1 MWGVLERQSPGLDNL
16 PSWFLRLLSPF
27 LAKPLSEIYN
37 RSLNS
42 AQIPQQWKCSVITPV
57 AKIPRPVACSD
68 FRPISVTPILSR
80 LLEKIVVT
88 DYLYPTLITPK
99 CEPIFM
105 DQYAFRPSG
114 STTAALVSL
123 IHKIT
128 NLLQKYPY
136 VHVIALD
143 FSKAFDTIR
152 HSTLAAK
159 CADLPLDD
167 AVHNWLMEFLEGRMH
182 CTKFGKSISSRRGI
196 NASIVQG
203 SGIGPASYIICASD
217 LKTMHPDNSLDKY
230 ADDTYLI
237 IPSVN
242 SSIILEEMDHISKW
256 AKNNNLT
263 LNINKTM
270 EMIVRKPRAK
280 NLPIPPEIDGIKR
293 VKTMKVLGVF
303 IQDNLSFGEH
313 VDHLVAQGAQTLYA
327 LRILKHHG
335 LNGPNLWTVANST
348 LLARLTY
355 ASPAWWGL
363 IGSEGLLRL
372 KAVVSRA
379 VKQGYLPPNQP
390 AFDVICDKND
400 VGLFKAIMDDR
411 NHVLNHLLPPVK
423 HGVYNMRQRTHNRTI
438 PDIKDSLFRKTFINR
453 MIFRHSY

>member
-1 MWGVLERQSPGLDNL
+1 MMNNSGLKTE
-16 PSWFLRLLSPF
+16 SW
-27 LAKPLSEIYN
+27 
-37 RSLNS
+37 
-42 AQIPQQWKCSVITPV
+42 CT
-57 AKIPRPVACSD
+57 
-68 FRPISVTPILSR
+68 
-80 LLEKIVVT
+80 
-88 DYLYPTLITPK
+88 PTLNF
-99 CEPIFM
+99 E
-105 DQYAFRPSG
+105 S
-114 STTAALVSL
+114 
-123 IHKIT
+123 
-128 NLLQKYPY
+128 
-136 VHVIALD
+136 
-143 FSKAFDTIR
+143 
-152 HSTLAAK
+152 
-159 CADLPLDD
+159 
-167 AVHNWLMEFLEGRMH
+167 
-182 CTKFGKSISSRRGI
+182 
-196 NASIVQG
+196 
-203 SGIGPASYIICASD
+203 
-217 LKTMHPDNSLDKY
+217 
-230 ADDTYLI
+230 
-237 IPSVN
+237 
-242 SSIILEEMDHISKW
+242 
-256 AKNNNLT
+256 LT
-263 LNINKTM
+263 L

-423 HGVYNMRQRTHNRTI
+423 HEVYNMRQRTHNRTI

>member
-1 MWGVLERQSPGLDNL
+1 MQR
-16 PSWFLRLLSPF
+16 
-27 LAKPLSEIYN
+27 A
-37 RSLNS
+37 
-42 AQIPQQWKCSVITPV
+42 V
-57 AKIPRPVACSD
+57 AV
-68 FRPISVTPILSR
+68 
-80 LLEKIVVT
+80 
-88 DYLYPTLITPK
+88 
-99 CEPIFM
+99 
-105 DQYAFRPSG
+105 
-114 STTAALVSL
+114 
-123 IHKIT
+123 
-128 NLLQKYPY
+128 
-136 VHVIALD
+136 
-143 FSKAFDTIR
+143 R
-152 HSTLAAK
+152 H
-159 CADLPLDD
+159 
-167 AVHNWLMEFLEGRMH
+167 
-182 CTKFGKSISSRRGI
+182 GI

-242 SSIILEEMDHISKW
+242 SSTILEEMDHISKW
-256 AKNNNLT
+256 ARNNNLT

-348 LLARLTY
+348 LLAKLTY

-423 HGVYNMRQRTHNRTI
+423 HEVYNMRQRTHNRTI